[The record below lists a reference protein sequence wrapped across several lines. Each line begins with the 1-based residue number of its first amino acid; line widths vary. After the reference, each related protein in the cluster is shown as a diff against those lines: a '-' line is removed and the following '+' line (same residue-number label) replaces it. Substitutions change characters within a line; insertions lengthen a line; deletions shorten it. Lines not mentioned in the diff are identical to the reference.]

1 MTLIL
6 AFIWGNGV
14 VVVGDTRA
22 SMGDLF
28 TEERKIYPISID
40 DLNLAAVAGSGD
52 ASLVHQG
59 FELIERTFL
68 EFLSEIGEVRNPTE
82 EEVGQIVRLIEE
94 KFMLRYSRLRNFG
107 IKPEAELVLAAVS
120 QEGTPL
126 LYHFD
131 SVGLADLV
139 HLGSKYVIL
148 GHGRVTGAQLLLE
161 LLGYKPEIAEYYD
174 MSVFPAFIIDLVSRV
189 DPTVSPFLD
198 PESSIYIR
206 YSEEEKKILM
216 GPLKIEEFG
225 KIKGTIRDRLEI
237 IRRAWQLAENRG
249 DKYVLELL
257 EGELEERD
265 EQPEE

>member
-6 AFIWGNGV
+6 AFIWGKGI

-28 TEERKIYPISID
+28 TEERKIYPISTD

-59 FELIERTFL
+59 FELIEGAFL
-68 EFLSEIGEVRNPTE
+68 GFLSEMGEVRNPAAE
-82 EEVGQIVRLIEE
+82 EIGQIAKLIEE
-94 KFMLRYSRLRNFG
+94 RLMLRYSKLRSFG
-107 IKPEAELVLAAVS
+107 IKPEVELILATVS
-120 QEGTPL
+120 REGTPL

-131 SVGLADLV
+131 SVGLADPV

-174 MSVFPAFIIDLVSRV
+174 MSVFPAFIIDLISRV

-206 YSEEEKKILM
+206 YSEEEKRVAM
-216 GPLKIEEFG
+216 GPLKVEEFG
-225 KIKGTIRDRLEI
+225 KIKSTIKDKLEI
-237 IRRAWQLAENRG
+237 IRKAWQLAEFRG

-257 EGELEERD
+257 EEELMK
-265 EQPEE
+265 